1 MKNVFTISC
10 LFVLVAIAFNSCK
23 KDDSSESGNPYN
35 GKTTAQFNPDITYG
49 SMTDQDGNV
58 YKTITFSS
66 KSTSGLS
73 QTWMAENLRTTKY
86 NDGTDIPNVTDDVSW
101 ASLTTGAYC
110 SYNNTTSPDSI
121 ATFGLLYNFYT
132 IDAQKI
138 APSGWH
144 IPTDLEWRRLIQ
156 FSGGT
161 VFGGGGMKEAGTMH
175 WEEPN
180 YWGHNTSGFTALPS
194 GFRHY
199 QGLFRLQGTTAE
211 WWSAESLLNTAN
223 SYHVGTDGAS
233 APINT
238 TDKRFGYSIRLVK
251 D

>member
-1 MKNVFTISC
+1 MRRLISILFIIALFTS
-10 LFVLVAIAFNSCK
+10 AFNSCK
-23 KDDSSESGNPYN
+23 KDDSSGETKNQYN
-35 GKTTAQFNPDITYG
+35 GKTTAQFNSDIEYR
-49 SMTDQDGNV
+49 
-58 YKTITFSS
+58 
-66 KSTSGLS
+66 
-73 QTWMAENLRTTKY
+73 TWMAENLRTTKY
-86 NDGTDIPNVTDDVSW
+86 NDGYDIPNVTDDVSW
-101 ASLTTGAYC
+101 ANLTTGAYC
-110 SYNNTTSPDSI
+110 TYNNTTSADSI

-132 IDAQKI
+132 IESEKI

-156 FSGGT
+156 YSGGVT
-161 VFGGGGMKEAGTMH
+161 FGGGGMKEAGTMH
-175 WEEPN
+175 WAEPN
-180 YWGHNTSGFTALPS
+180 YWGYNSSGFTALPS

-199 QGLFRLQGTTAE
+199 QGLFRLHGKTAE